1 MDLFEAMLRLGGP
14 LVLAAMAGLLSE
26 RSGIINIALEGK
38 MLAAAAAGAMV
49 SASTHNPYL
58 GLLAGL
64 IAAVAL
70 SLLHGMAT
78 IGFRVDHVV
87 SGMAINALSLG
98 VTGFAAKLAANNNI
112 EQRFDSLPQIFYI
125 FLAFISTQL
134 VLIWLL
140 KTKPGLRLNAVGND
154 PTKASEM
161 GVSVVYVRIW
171 ALIWCGVLAG
181 LAGVMLV
188 SQPEQFSSGMTAG
201 KGFIALAALILG
213 GWKVIPTMI
222 AAFGF
227 GLFDALQLRLQGQ
240 EVFGIIVPTQLWAS
254 LPYILTLV
262 ALAGFLGRSRPPAA
276 LGR

>member
-26 RSGIINIALEGK
+26 RSGIINIALEGR

-49 SASTHNPYL
+49 SASIYNPYL

-154 PTKASEM
+154 PTKAAEM
-161 GVSVVYVRIW
+161 GVSVVSVRLW
-171 ALIWCGVLAG
+171 ALVWCGVLAG

-240 EVFGIIVPTQLWAS
+240 EVFGIVVPTQLWAS